1 MTPLL
6 AAVCIA
12 FAPQAATSIEGDW
25 TATELRTAKGT
36 VELSGGITL
45 NLAKGRFVF
54 VQPLGEASGKVTI
67 DTKAGRLELVG
78 DKGTLYGSFT
88 LKGDTLT
95 LALWGA
101 EADRQ
106 AAPSTEKS
114 GVVFVFR
121 RKGKLI
127 DA

>member
-1 MTPLL
+1 MAPLL

-25 TATELRTAKGT
+25 TATELRTAKGA

-67 DTKAGRLELVG
+67 DAKAGYIDLVG
-78 DKGTLYGSFT
+78 DKGTLYGSFI
-88 LKGDTLT
+88 LNGDTLT

-106 AAPSTEKS
+106 AAPSTDR
-114 GVVFVFR
+114 GGIVFVFR
-121 RKGKLI
+121 RKDKLI